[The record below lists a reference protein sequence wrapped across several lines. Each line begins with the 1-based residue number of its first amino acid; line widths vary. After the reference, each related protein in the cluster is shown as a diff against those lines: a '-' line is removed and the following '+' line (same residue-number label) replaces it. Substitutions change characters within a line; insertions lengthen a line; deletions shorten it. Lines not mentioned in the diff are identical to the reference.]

1 MKILRRLFGFLRP
14 YRGRLG
20 ILVLLQLVLSVLSTA
35 AFAVI
40 MPVLRIIFP
49 DSNVTVSTPGA
60 GVSTDAF
67 ASVRTWFNDVVQSTI
82 VNDASRTLSL
92 RNLCIFLLLLFVAK
106 NVVKVGTLVFTT
118 SIEERMMKDVRD
130 KLFSGTVG
138 LSLDFFHRQ
147 RSGELMS
154 VLINEVGA
162 MNTTVMP
169 LFGAVIREPLQA
181 IITIGL
187 LVVLSPQLTLIA
199 FSTSILSIISI
210 RVLTRYIRRYS
221 QRMQQTLGSITS
233 RLQETFQ
240 NIRVVK
246 SFAAERFE
254 HERFKADTLRWV
266 RTAMKN
272 SLVFNL
278 NNPISEV
285 FAIIA
290 LAIVLYTGGTQ
301 VLEGT
306 LRADEL
312 ITFLLLLFAVM
323 QPVTATLALPTQL
336 QRGLVAAERVL
347 ELMDEQPTITGG
359 NERPA
364 QFSRGLRLQN
374 VTFGYAPE
382 RPVLRDVTL
391 EVPRGETIALVGPSG
406 GGKSTLVDLLL
417 RHYDPQSGTVMMDGV
432 DIRRFD
438 LECYRSHFGIVTQES
453 ILFHDTVRAN
463 IAYGLPDLPLD
474 SVIEAARTANAAEF
488 IDRLPNGYDTVIGDR
503 GVLLSGGQR
512 QRLAIARALARNP
525 EILLFDEATSALD
538 TESEVLVQEAITR
551 VLRDRTAVVIAHRLS
566 TIRAAHTI
574 CVIEDGRV
582 VERGSHAE
590 LLARGGLYRRLYEAQ
605 FREEENRT

>member
-20 ILVLLQLVLSVLSTA
+20 LLVLLQFVLSVLSTA

-49 DSNVTVSTPGA
+49 DSTTALPGTPSPTA
-60 GVSTDAF
+60 TTDALSS
-67 ASVRTWFNDVVQSTI
+67 ARLWFNEVVQSTI
-82 VNDASRTLSL
+82 INDASRVLSL
-92 RNLCIFLLLLFVAK
+92 RNLCIFLIILFVTK

-130 KLFSGTVG
+130 RLFSGTVG

-154 VLINEVGA
+154 VLINEVGT

-169 LFGAVIREPLQA
+169 LFGAVIREPFQA
-181 IITIGL
+181 IITIAL
-187 LVVLSPQLTLIA
+187 LVVLSPQLTMIA
-199 FSTSILSIISI
+199 FSTSILSIIAV

-254 HERFKADTLRWV
+254 HDRFKSDTSRWV

-272 SLVFNL
+272 ALVFNL

-301 VLEGT
+301 VLEGS

-336 QRGLVAAERVL
+336 QRGLVAAEKVL
-347 ELMDEQPTITGG
+347 ELMDERPTIVGG
-359 NERPA
+359 DERPA
-364 QFSRGLRLQN
+364 PFTNGLRLEG

-391 EVPRGETIALVGPSG
+391 DVPRGTTIALVGPSG

-417 RHYDPQSGTVMMDGV
+417 RHYDPQSGVVMMDGV

-438 LECYRSHFGIVTQES
+438 LEAYRSHFGIVTQES

-463 IAYGLPDLPLD
+463 IAYGLPDLPLEQ
-474 SVIEAARTANAAEF
+474 VIEAARTANAAEF
-488 IDRLPNGYDTVIGDR
+488 IDKLPNGYDTIIGDR

-574 CVIEDGRV
+574 CVIENGQI
-582 VERGSHAE
+582 VERGTHTE
-590 LLARGGLYRRLYEAQ
+590 LLARSGLYRRLYDAQ
-605 FREEENRT
+605 FTE